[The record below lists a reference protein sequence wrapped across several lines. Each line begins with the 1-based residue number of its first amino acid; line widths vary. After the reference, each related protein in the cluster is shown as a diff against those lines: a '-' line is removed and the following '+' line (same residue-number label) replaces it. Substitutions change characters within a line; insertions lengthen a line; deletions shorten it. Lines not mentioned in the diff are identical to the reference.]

1 MLLAKSK
8 LNNSIVVLISRTL
21 IYSNISHDYF
31 VLINN
36 ALKEN
41 DDMKEKI
48 KNFNLFIKQCYHIV

>member
-21 IYSNISHDYF
+21 IHSNISHDYF

-48 KNFNLFIKQCYHIV
+48 KNFNLFIKHCYHIV